1 MRYVKPADKKEVKSW
16 FEYFVMPFKYT
27 PQSLKLAFKS
37 SPSLSLWIFLL
48 TIASAIIPLGIAYA
62 AKLIV
67 DAVLAQNTAHTME
80 MIGLEAGL
88 MALQAL
94 VQRVLFLYRSLL
106 GARLGADVNI
116 QILEKAVDLEL
127 KHFEDSKFYDQLTRA
142 RREASVRPVAMVTDT
157 LQLFQNFLTLMGY
170 LFLLV
175 TYSFWMVLGLA
186 ASALP
191 AAFSEMRFSNIAFRM
206 RNWRSPD
213 TRRLNYVEYVL
224 ADDQHVK
231 EVKIFQLGKNLLQRY
246 RDLANRFY
254 EEDKKLSVSRTQSA
268 FVLSLVATAAFYF
281 CYGFMGFSAATGIM
295 TLGQLTL
302 YVMAFRQGQQAF
314 QSCLTA
320 VGSMYEHNLYM
331 SNLFEFF
338 KIPTN
343 THQTKLNESKKPSV
357 NNEQGIRFENVTF
370 SYPDAKEPAL
380 KNINLFIPAGKSLA
394 LVGHNG
400 AGKTTFIKM
409 ICRLYEP
416 TSGRILID
424 GRDIQDYSE
433 DELRKRV
440 SVVFQDYNEY
450 QFTLGDNIGFGS
462 IDELSKKDQIATSA
476 QKGGVTEFIDQMTKG
491 FDTQLG
497 RWFPEGVE
505 LSGGQWQKIALS
517 RAFMRDSADI
527 LIFDEPTASLDPES
541 EQKVFERFRQLCA
554 GKTAILISHR
564 FPTVRMA
571 DQIVVIERGQVVEE
585 GTHENLISKHGRYAE
600 LFALQAKGYM

>member
-37 SPSLSLWIFLL
+37 SPSLSLWIILL
-48 TIASAIIPLGIAYA
+48 TIASAVIPLGIAYT

-67 DAVLAQNTAHTME
+67 DAVMAQNSVHTME

-157 LQLFQNFLTLMGY
+157 LQLFQNFLTLIGY

-268 FVLSLVATAAFYF
+268 FVLSLIATVAFYF

-343 THQTKLNESKKPSV
+343 THLTKLNESKNTVVK
-357 NNEQGIRFENVTF
+357 NEQGIRFENVTF

-433 DELRKRV
+433 NELRKRV

-462 IDELSKKDQIATSA
+462 IEELSKKDQIATSA

-497 RWFPEGVE
+497 RWFPDGVE

-585 GTHENLISKHGRYAE
+585 GTHDHLISKHGRYAE
-600 LFALQAKGYM
+600 LFALQAKGYI

>member
-1 MRYVKPADKKEVKSW
+1 
-16 FEYFVMPFKYT
+16 
-27 PQSLKLAFKS
+27 
-37 SPSLSLWIFLL
+37 
-48 TIASAIIPLGIAYA
+48 
-62 AKLIV
+62 
-67 DAVLAQNTAHTME
+67 
-80 MIGLEAGL
+80 
-88 MALQAL
+88 
-94 VQRVLFLYRSLL
+94 
-106 GARLGADVNI
+106 LGADVNI
-116 QILEKAVDLEL
+116 QILEKAVQLEL

-157 LQLFQNFLTLMGY
+157 LQLFQNFLTLIGY

-175 TYSFWMVLGLA
+175 TYSFWMVVGLA
-186 ASALP
+186 CSALP
-191 AAFSEMRFSNIAFRM
+191 AAISEMRFSNIAFRM

-231 EVKIFQLGKNLLQRY
+231 EVKIFQLGKNLLNRY
-246 RDLANRFY
+246 RELANRFY
-254 EEDKKLSVSRTQSA
+254 NEDKKLSISRTQSS
-268 FVLSLVATAAFYF
+268 FLLSLLATVAFYV
-281 CYGFMGFSAATGIM
+281 CYGVMGFSAATGIM
-295 TLGQLTL
+295 SLGQLTL
-302 YVMAFRQGQQAF
+302 YVMVFRQVQQAF

-343 THQTKLNESKKPSV
+343 EHKVSLKTSQESALDQ
-357 NNEQGIRFENVTF
+357 EQGIRFENVTF

-424 GRDIQDYSE
+424 GRNIQDYSE
-433 DELRKRV
+433 DELRTRV

-462 IDELSKKDQIATSA
+462 INELENKTQIETSA
-476 QKGGVTEFIDQMTKG
+476 QKGGVTEFVDQMTKG

-497 RWFPEGVE
+497 RWFPDGVE
-505 LSGGQWQKIALS
+505 LSGGQWQKIALA

-571 DQIVVIERGQVVEE
+571 DQIVVIERGVVVEE
-585 GTHENLISKHGRYAE
+585 GSHEDLISKHGRYAE
-600 LFALQAKGYM
+600 LFALQAKGYL

>member
-1 MRYVKPADKKEVKSW
+1 MRYVKPIEKKEVKSW

-27 PQSLKLAFKS
+27 PQSLSLAFKS
-37 SPSLSLWIFLL
+37 SPYLSVWIFFL
-48 TIASAIIPLGIAYA
+48 TIASAVVPLGIAYT

-67 DAVLAQNTAHTME
+67 DEVMAANVARTLQ
-80 MIGLEAGL
+80 MIAWEASL

-94 VQRVLFLYRSLL
+94 VQRSLFLFRSLL

-231 EVKIFQLGKNLLQRY
+231 EVKIFQLGKDLLNRY
-246 RDLANRFY
+246 RELANRFY
-254 EEDKKLSVSRTQSA
+254 NEDKKLSISRTQSS
-268 FVLSLVATAAFYF
+268 FLLSLLATLAFYF

-331 SNLFEFF
+331 SNLFDFF
-338 KIPTN
+338 KIPTK
-343 THQTKLNESKKPSV
+343 THQVAVNESSNAAVK
-357 NNEQGIRFENVTF
+357 EQGIRFENVTF
-370 SYPDAKEPAL
+370 SYPDAPAPAL

-424 GRDIQDYSE
+424 GRDIQNYAE
-433 DELRKRV
+433 EELRKRV

-462 IDELSKKDQIATSA
+462 IEELSKKDQIESSA

-497 RWFPEGVE
+497 RWFPDGVE
-505 LSGGQWQKIALS
+505 LSGGQWQKIALA
-517 RAFMRDSADI
+517 RAFMRESADI

-571 DQIVVIERGQVVEE
+571 DQIVVIERGEVVEQ
-585 GTHENLISKHGRYAE
+585 GSHEDLISKHGRYAE
-600 LFALQAKGYM
+600 LFALQAKGYL

>member
-1 MRYVKPADKKEVKSW
+1 
-16 FEYFVMPFKYT
+16 
-27 PQSLKLAFKS
+27 
-37 SPSLSLWIFLL
+37 
-48 TIASAIIPLGIAYA
+48 
-62 AKLIV
+62 
-67 DAVLAQNTAHTME
+67 
-80 MIGLEAGL
+80 
-88 MALQAL
+88 
-94 VQRVLFLYRSLL
+94 
-106 GARLGADVNI
+106 
-116 QILEKAVDLEL
+116 
-127 KHFEDSKFYDQLTRA
+127 
-142 RREASVRPVAMVTDT
+142 
-157 LQLFQNFLTLMGY
+157 
-170 LFLLV
+170 
-175 TYSFWMVLGLA
+175 
-186 ASALP
+186 
-191 AAFSEMRFSNIAFRM
+191 
-206 RNWRSPD
+206 
-213 TRRLNYVEYVL
+213 
-224 ADDQHVK
+224 
-231 EVKIFQLGKNLLQRY
+231 
-246 RDLANRFY
+246 
-254 EEDKKLSVSRTQSA
+254 
-268 FVLSLVATAAFYF
+268 
-281 CYGFMGFSAATGIM
+281 MGFSAATGIM
-295 TLGQLTL
+295 SLGQLTL
-302 YVMAFRQGQQAF
+302 YVMVFRQGQQAF

-343 THQTKLNESKKPSV
+343 EHKVSLKTSQESALDQ
-357 NNEQGIRFENVTF
+357 EQGIRFENVTF

-424 GRDIQDYSE
+424 GRNIQDYSE
-433 DELRKRV
+433 DELRTRV

-462 IDELSKKDQIATSA
+462 INELENKTQIETSA
-476 QKGGVTEFIDQMTKG
+476 QKGGVTEFVDQMTKG

-497 RWFPEGVE
+497 RWFPDGVE
-505 LSGGQWQKIALS
+505 LSGGQWQKIALA

-571 DQIVVIERGQVVEE
+571 DQIVVIERGVVVEE
-585 GTHENLISKHGRYAE
+585 GSHEDLISKHGRYAE
-600 LFALQAKGYM
+600 LFALQAKGYL